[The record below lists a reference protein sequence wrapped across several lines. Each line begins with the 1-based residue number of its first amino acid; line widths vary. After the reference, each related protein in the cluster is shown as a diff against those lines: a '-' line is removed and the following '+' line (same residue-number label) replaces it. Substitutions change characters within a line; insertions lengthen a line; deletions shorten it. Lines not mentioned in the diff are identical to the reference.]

1 VFPTRRFAAA
11 AVTAAITGALA
22 VFVTGCGPRE
32 SRDIAGARTEINPP
46 KTEDFLT
53 KVNAI
58 QPGTRRDVVRHEL
71 GDPDELRRGF
81 IDPRPE
87 PGPAAD
93 LTKLAPA
100 NTRYEDWIYKRGDSH
115 YHVFF
120 TRGTRAGTTDWEVLV
135 VKSMPKDAVY

>member
-1 VFPTRRFAAA
+1 MFAA
-11 AVTAAITGALA
+11 IALA
-22 VFVTGCGPRE
+22 SGIGGGCRPHE

-58 QPGTRRDVVRHEL
+58 QPGTRQGVVRHEL
-71 GDPDELRRGF
+71 GEPDELRRGF
-81 IDPRPE
+81 VEARPA

-93 LTKLAPA
+93 LIDLAPA
-100 NTRYEDWIYKRGDSH
+100 NTRYEQWIYKRGDSH

-120 TRGTRAGTTDWEVLV
+120 IRGTRGGEVDWEVLTV
-135 VKSMPKDAVY
+135 RSTPKDAVY